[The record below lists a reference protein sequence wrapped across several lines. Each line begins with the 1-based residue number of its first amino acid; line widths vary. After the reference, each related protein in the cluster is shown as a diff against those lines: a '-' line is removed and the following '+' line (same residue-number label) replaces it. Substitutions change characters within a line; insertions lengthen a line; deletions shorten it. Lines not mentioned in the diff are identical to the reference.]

1 MNPLMR
7 FFLKL
12 VSRLKIDMKK
22 NYKKV
27 RNLQQALTP
36 DVSYR
41 YTIFDHKI
49 YSFEEKHNIP
59 IRVFLPNTPR
69 KPGALLFFH
78 GGGWVIGDIE
88 TYTPTCA
95 RMADLTGQIVYS
107 VDYRLA
113 PEHPFP
119 AGLNDCY
126 DACKYLMQHHK
137 KFDSAMA
144 GEFTLIG
151 DSAGANLAAVVSLR
165 LRDGGK
171 EMVDKQILIYPATY
185 WDHNE
190 ESSPFDSVRT
200 NGKDYGLTS
209 KRVQEYMELYVPDP
223 ENRKN
228 PEVAPLMANDFSQ
241 QPKTLVISTE
251 HDPLR
256 DEGEAYAY
264 ALAKAN
270 NEVYLRRILGA
281 PHGFF
286 TFPDV
291 TGAIEESY
299 KIINRFLYDLTYK
312 SNQKLGGS
320 NNGPKS
326 ETQLNFKRKAK
337 SKTETGFRPKSKIAS
352 EATTKADSKLAMFL
366 NLFRKKTENKSRV
379 LSMAEKEKLGEFIA
393 LMRGNNE

>member
-1 MNPLMR
+1 MNPLIR

-22 NYKKV
+22 DYKKV
-27 RNLQQALTP
+27 RNLQQAITP
-36 DVSYR
+36 DVSDR
-41 YTIFDHKI
+41 YTILDHKI
-49 YSFEEKHNIP
+49 YSLEGGHNIP

-95 RMADLTGQIVYS
+95 RMADLTGQIIYS

-126 DACKYLMQHHK
+126 DACEYLMQHHE
-137 KFDSAMA
+137 KFDKTMA

-165 LRDGGK
+165 LRDCGK
-171 EMVDKQILIYPATY
+171 DMVDKQILIYPATY

-190 ESSPFDSVRT
+190 ESSPFNSVRD
-200 NGKDYGLTS
+200 NGRDYGLTS
-209 KRVQEYMELYVPDP
+209 KRIQEYMELYVPDL
-223 ENRKN
+223 EIRKT
-228 PEVAPLMANDFSQ
+228 PEVAPLMANDLSQ

-251 HDPLR
+251 LDPLR
-256 DEGEAYAY
+256 DEGEAYAC
-264 ALAKAN
+264 ALGKAG

-286 TFPDV
+286 TYPDV

-299 KIINRFLYDLTYK
+299 KIINSFLYD
-312 SNQKLGGS
+312 SNRKTNPMLSRS
-320 NNGPKS
+320 NNELKV
-326 ETQLNFKRKAK
+326 
-337 SKTETGFRPKSKIAS
+337 
-352 EATTKADSKLAMFL
+352 DSNSNKFL
-366 NLFRKKTENKSRV
+366 NLFRKESDNKSRV
-379 LSMAEKEKLGEFIA
+379 LSMAEKKKLEEFIA
-393 LMRGNNE
+393 LVRESNE

>member
-1 MNPLMR
+1 MNPLIR

-12 VSRLKIDMKK
+12 VSRLKINMKK
-22 NYKKV
+22 DYKKV
-27 RNLQQALTP
+27 RNIQQVMTP
-36 DVSYR
+36 DVSDR
-41 YTIFDHKI
+41 YTIFDHKA
-49 YSFEEKHNIP
+49 YSLEGGHNIP

-88 TYTPTCA
+88 SYTPTCA
-95 RMADLTGQIVYS
+95 RMADLTGQIVFS

-113 PEHPFP
+113 PEYPFP

-126 DACKYLMQHHK
+126 DACEYLMEYHK
-137 KFDSAMA
+137 KNHNEMG

-165 LRDGGK
+165 LRDRGK
-171 EMVDKQILIYPATY
+171 ELVDKQILIYPATY
-185 WDHNE
+185 WDHNT
-190 ESSPFDSVRT
+190 ESSPFDSIRI

-209 KRVQEYMELYVPDP
+209 KRVQEYIELYVPNP
-223 ENRKN
+223 EERKS
-228 PEVAPLMANDFSQ
+228 PEVAPLMANDLSQ

-264 ALAKAN
+264 ALAKAD
-270 NEVYLRRILGA
+270 NEVYMRRIIGA
-281 PHGFF
+281 PHGFL

-299 KIINRFLYDLTYK
+299 KIINRFLYDL
-312 SNQKLGGS
+312 NDEPDQRLGGS
-320 NNGPKS
+320 N
-326 ETQLNFKRKAK
+326 
-337 SKTETGFRPKSKIAS
+337 SKPKSKRI
-352 EATTKADSKLAMFL
+352 F
-366 NLFRKKTENKSRV
+366 NLLRRVPEEKSRV
-379 LSMAEKEKLGEFIA
+379 LSLAEKEKLGNIIA
-393 LMRGNNE
+393 LMRENNE